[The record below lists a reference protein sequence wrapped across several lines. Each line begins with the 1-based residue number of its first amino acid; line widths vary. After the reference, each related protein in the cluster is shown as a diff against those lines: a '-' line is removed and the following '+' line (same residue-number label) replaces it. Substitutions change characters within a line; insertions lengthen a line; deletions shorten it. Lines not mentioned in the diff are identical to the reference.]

1 MNELSVAMGEY
12 RTRRLIIG
20 KLAGTEE
27 YASQESASCGE
38 QNQDERSIDRAQT
51 AVVVR
56 PVSNL
61 SSRDPILNYAGEGVR
76 WMTHL

>member
-1 MNELSVAMGEY
+1 MNELGVAMGEY

-20 KLAGTEE
+20 KLAGTE

-56 PVSNL
+56 LVSNL
-61 SSRDPILNYAGEGVR
+61 SSRDRILNYAGEGVR